1 MHQPS
6 YFSRIRDGASKRW
19 DQLEGDP
26 ELAGPWHQLFRQVQS
41 PRHVVS
47 ELLQNADDAGA
58 TEATVTIDNGE
69 FIFSHNGQDFDER
82 QFASLCQFGFSNK
95 RTLHTIGFRGMGFK
109 STFSL
114 GDEVR
119 LFTPTLSVAFHKGRF
134 TEPRWIESVGT
145 TGSQTEVR
153 AVIQN
158 DGVQP
163 ALAENLKEWAG
174 SPASLLFFKSVR
186 RLQVNEQEIL
196 WESRGPG
203 PIAGSEWMAV
213 STRPDQQYLAIRSL
227 EEEFPANALEEI
239 KDERMARDD
248 DATFPPCRVE
258 IVLGMEGRL
267 FVVLPT
273 GVVTQL
279 PFACNAPFIQDPAR
293 MKIKDPALS
302 PTNRWL
308 LKRAGE
314 LAAEA
319 MISWVDQSSLAI
331 EERCKAYGLLPDV
344 GRGVNSI
351 EGACGTIVEEAFNKG
366 VGGAKFL
373 LTESNSLL
381 SSGECL
387 SVPRAL
393 LEVWSPDQ
401 VSEAFSGDRLSILSR
416 HVSAPD
422 LGKLSNLDHTER
434 LSKSQVLGTLRNSN
448 LQRPESWKRLLR
460 LWDYL
465 AVELADTRNDPRSVR
480 IVPVQGEDELYAA
493 NEVVRLGERR
503 TLRPV
508 DWEFLTPFLL
518 VLDQDWAAYL
528 NRGRRD
534 ADTDV
539 TDELK
544 NQVESAHRILRGL
557 GLAESADPNRV
568 LDRVVESF
576 TAKQSWKKIANC
588 TRLAHIAAKL
598 GVTVPVRFPVV
609 TQSNDMRRLDF
620 LPVTADI
627 DGDLDRFVDD
637 DWYQHYVLH
646 DDYAKMSETCTNAE
660 WRQWIRSPGSR
671 LRTFVPIGQTEAT
684 ITSRNR
690 VREALGQR
698 GWQGQPYYHYK
709 PNNFKVRDWDFPK
722 DLWDHWMLLAE
733 DDDQFWSALMTRI
746 LEQPQSYWSEATS
759 ARIDQVATTGNTRAV
774 TQDPLLPQWIMRFR
788 DLPCIPDTMGR
799 PYQPAELLRRAPET
813 EPLLGVELFVKAE
826 LDTEANRKLL
836 MLLGVRDKPMGPDR
850 LLERLRALA
859 SSSAPL
865 IPEVQKSCHSLDQL
879 FDNCSTEEQRQIRT
893 AFAASKLILA
903 EHDGWAST
911 EEVFLNPDD
920 DDVPG
925 ATLIHPSLREL
936 ALWRKIG
943 VADRPTVDLVM
954 EWLQG
959 LRSGQRLNPDE
970 MRRVRTLLPN
980 YPGLI
985 WDECGHWLNLEGQ
998 WMPVGQLAYSLT
1010 MQSLVPWNHLF
1021 QMVKAKTADF
1031 RSLSSETCQSS
1042 PFWDLP
1048 RLGGVIEERFQERL
1062 FESAN
1067 PQPKTWL
1074 TTLGAGLQWIV
1085 LDDASQMAKI
1095 RELAQRLS
1103 QTRLQLAG
1111 GLESVPYIDGTPAGT
1126 SRATEAHWGGDLLYV
1141 QKGSSAKVAGA
1152 VTHEIAKAF
1161 DRQEITDA
1169 VKLCYERDPGFIN
1182 EYLDG
1187 SFNLAPAEEDN
1198 PVGPLDGS
1206 AVEDLQPG
1214 VDMPPVA
1221 IHHGVG
1227 TDTDDFVDS
1236 DTIDKDINGGMPA
1249 ATVDGGSSTV
1259 VVRHHR
1265 PPQPSVIE
1273 RFFQARGFSTNG
1285 NGRFRHGNG
1294 DWAEKTQGQV
1304 FPWELRSA
1312 AGEIVRYYWP
1322 KEHCVQKEPLHLDA
1336 DIWNLCAGHPGLYSL
1351 VLTDTSG
1358 EPIELTGER
1367 LVQMRERQELILYPA
1382 TYRLVYEEGNN

>member
-1 MHQPS
+1 M
-6 YFSRIRDGASKRW
+6 
-19 DQLEGDP
+19 
-26 ELAGPWHQLFRQVQS
+26 
-41 PRHVVS
+41 
-47 ELLQNADDAGA
+47 
-58 TEATVTIDNGE
+58 
-69 FIFSHNGQDFDER
+69 
-82 QFASLCQFGFSNK
+82 
-95 RTLHTIGFRGMGFK
+95 
-109 STFSL
+109 
-114 GDEVR
+114 
-119 LFTPTLSVAFHKGRF
+119 
-134 TEPRWIESVGT
+134 
-145 TGSQTEVR
+145 
-153 AVIQN
+153 
-158 DGVQP
+158 
-163 ALAENLKEWAG
+163 
-174 SPASLLFFKSVR
+174 
-186 RLQVNEQEIL
+186 
-196 WESRGPG
+196 
-203 PIAGSEWMAV
+203 
-213 STRPDQQYLAIRSL
+213 
-227 EEEFPANALEEI
+227 
-239 KDERMARDD
+239 
-248 DATFPPCRVE
+248 
-258 IVLGMEGRL
+258 
-267 FVVLPT
+267 
-273 GVVTQL
+273 
-279 PFACNAPFIQDPAR
+279 
-293 MKIKDPALS
+293 
-302 PTNRWL
+302 
-308 LKRAGE
+308 
-314 LAAEA
+314 
-319 MISWVDQSSLAI
+319 
-331 EERCKAYGLLPDV
+331 
-344 GRGVNSI
+344 
-351 EGACGTIVEEAFNKG
+351 
-366 VGGAKFL
+366 
-373 LTESNSLL
+373 
-381 SSGECL
+381 
-387 SVPRAL
+387 
-393 LEVWSPDQ
+393 
-401 VSEAFSGDRLSILSR
+401 
-416 HVSAPD
+416 
-422 LGKLSNLDHTER
+422 
-434 LSKSQVLGTLRNSN
+434 
-448 LQRPESWKRLLR
+448 
-460 LWDYL
+460 
-465 AVELADTRNDPRSVR
+465 
-480 IVPVQGEDELYAA
+480 
-493 NEVVRLGERR
+493 
-503 TLRPV
+503 
-508 DWEFLTPFLL
+508 
-518 VLDQDWAAYL
+518 
-528 NRGRRD
+528 
-534 ADTDV
+534 
-539 TDELK
+539 
-544 NQVESAHRILRGL
+544 
-557 GLAESADPNRV
+557 
-568 LDRVVESF
+568 
-576 TAKQSWKKIANC
+576 
-588 TRLAHIAAKL
+588 
-598 GVTVPVRFPVV
+598 
-609 TQSNDMRRLDF
+609 
-620 LPVTADI
+620 
-627 DGDLDRFVDD
+627 DD
-637 DWYQHYVLH
+637 DWYQRYVLH

-722 DLWDHWMLLAE
+722 DLWDHWTLLAE
-733 DDDQFWSALMTRI
+733 DDDHFWSALMTRI

-893 AFAASKLILA
+893 AFAASNLILA

-980 YPGLI
+980 YPSRI
-985 WDECGHWLNLEGQ
+985 WDECGHWLDLEGQ

-1021 QMVKAKTADF
+1021 PMVKAKTADF
-1031 RSLSSETCQSS
+1031 RLLSSETCQSS

-1048 RLGGVIEERFQERL
+1048 RLSGVIEERFQERL
-1062 FESAN
+1062 FELVN

-1085 LDDASQMAKI
+1085 LDDASQMAKV

-1111 GLESVPYIDGTPAGT
+1111 GLESVPYIDDTPAGT

-1182 EYLDG
+1182 EYLDE
-1187 SFNLAPAEEDN
+1187 SFNLAPAEEDK

-1206 AVEDLQPG
+1206 PVEDQQPG

-1221 IHHGVG
+1221 INHGVG
-1227 TDTDDFVDS
+1227 TDTDDIFDS
-1236 DTIDKDINGGMPA
+1236 GPIDKDINGEMPA

-1294 DWAEKTQGQV
+1294 DWAEKTQEQV

-1336 DIWNLCAGHPGLYSL
+1336 DIWNLCAEHPGLYSL

-1358 EPIELTGER
+1358 DPVELTGDR
-1367 LVQMRERQELILYPA
+1367 LVQMRERQELVLYPA

>member
-1 MHQPS
+1 MREPS

-58 TEATVTIDNGE
+58 TEATVTIENGE
-69 FIFSHNGQDFDER
+69 FIFSHNGQDFDEQ
-82 QFASLCQFGFSNK
+82 QFASLCRFGFSNK
-95 RTLHTIGFRGMGFK
+95 RTLHTIGFRGVGFK

-119 LFTPTLSVAFHKGRF
+119 LFTPTLSVAFHKERF
-134 TEPRWIESVGT
+134 TEPRWIESVGS
-145 TGSQTEVR
+145 TGGQTEVR
-153 AVIQN
+153 VVIQN

-163 ALAENLKEWAG
+163 AMAENLKEWTG

-213 STRPDQQYLAIRSL
+213 STRPDQQYLVIRSL
-227 EEEFPANALEEI
+227 EQEFPANALEEI
-239 KDERMARDD
+239 KEERMARDD
-248 DATFPPCRVE
+248 DPTFPPCRVE

-319 MISWVDQSSLAI
+319 MISWVGQSSLAI
-331 EERCKAYGLLPDV
+331 EGRCKAYGLLPDID
-344 GRGVNSI
+344 RGANSI
-351 EGACGTIVEEAFNKG
+351 EGACATIVEEAFKTG

-387 SVPRAL
+387 SVPGAL

-401 VSEAFSGDRLSILSR
+401 VSEAFSGGRLSILSR
-416 HVSAPD
+416 HVSEPD
-422 LGKLSNLDHTER
+422 WGKLSNLGHIER
-434 LSKSQVLGTLRNSN
+434 LSKFQVLGTLRYSR
-448 LQRPESWKRLLR
+448 LHRPRSWKRLLR

-465 AVELADTRNDPRSVR
+465 AVELADTSNNPRSVR

-503 TLRPV
+503 TLRPA
-508 DWEFLTPFLL
+508 DWDFLTPFLL
-518 VLDQDWAAYL
+518 LLDQDWAAYL

-576 TAKQSWKKIANC
+576 TAQQSWKKIANC

-598 GVTVPVRFPVV
+598 GVTAPVRFPVV
-609 TQSNDMRRLDF
+609 TQSNHIQSLGLF
-620 LPVTADI
+620 PVTADI

-637 DWYQHYVLH
+637 DWYQRYVLH
-646 DDYAKMSETCTNAE
+646 DHYAKMSETCTNAE
-660 WRQWIRSPGSR
+660 WRHWIRSPGSR
-671 LRTFVPIGQTEAT
+671 LRTFVPIDQTEAT
-684 ITSRNR
+684 ITNRNR
-690 VREALGQR
+690 VWEALRQR
-698 GWQGQPYYHYK
+698 GCRGQPYFHYK

-722 DLWDHWMLLAE
+722 DLWDHWTLLA
-733 DDDQFWSALMTRI
+733 DGDDQFWSVLMTRI
-746 LEQPQSYWSEATS
+746 LEQPPSYWSEATS
-759 ARIDQVATTGNTRAV
+759 ARIDQVATTGRTRAV

-788 DLPCIPDTMGR
+788 DLPCLPDTMGR
-799 PYQPAELLRRAPET
+799 PYQPAELLRRTPET

-920 DDVPG
+920 DGVPG
-925 ATLIHPSLREL
+925 AALIHPSLREM
-936 ALWRKIG
+936 AIWRKIG
-943 VADRPTVDLVM
+943 VAERPTVDLVI

-970 MRRVRTLLPN
+970 MRRVRTLVPN
-980 YPGLI
+980 HPGRI
-985 WDECGHWLNLEGQ
+985 WDECGHWLDLEGQ

-1021 QMVKAKTADF
+1021 PMVKAKTADF

-1042 PFWDLP
+1042 PFSGLP
-1048 RLGGVIEERFQERL
+1048 RLSGVIEERFQERL
-1062 FESAN
+1062 FELTH

-1085 LDDASQMAKI
+1085 LDDASQMAKV

-1103 QTRLQLAG
+1103 QTRLKLAG

-1126 SRATEAHWGGDLLYV
+1126 SRATDAHWGGDLLYV

-1152 VTHEIAKAF
+1152 VTREIAKAF
-1161 DRQEITDA
+1161 ELQEITDA
-1169 VKLCYERDPGFIN
+1169 VKICYERDPGFIN
-1182 EYLDG
+1182 EYLDEN
-1187 SFNLAPAEEDN
+1187 FKLAPAEEDK

-1206 AVEDLQPG
+1206 PVEDQQTG
-1214 VDMPPVA
+1214 VDAPPVA
-1221 IHHGVG
+1221 INNGVG
-1227 TDTDDFVDS
+1227 TATDGIVDS
-1236 DTIDKDINGGMPA
+1236 VAIDKDINGETPVA
-1249 ATVDGGSSTV
+1249 PVHGGSPTV
-1259 VVRHHR
+1259 IVRHHR

-1273 RFFQARGFSTNG
+1273 RFFQARGFSANG
-1285 NGRFRHGNG
+1285 NGRFYHGNG
-1294 DWAEKTQGQV
+1294 DWAERTQGQV

-1322 KEHCVQKEPLHLDA
+1322 KEHCVHKEPLLLDA
-1336 DIWNLCAGHPGLYSL
+1336 DIWNLCAGNPNLYSL
-1351 VLTDTSG
+1351 VLTDASG
-1358 EPIELTGER
+1358 DPVEFTGDR
-1367 LVQMRERQELILYPA
+1367 LVQMRERQELVLYPA
-1382 TYRLVYEEGNN
+1382 TYRLVYEEGDN

>member
-1 MHQPS
+1 
-6 YFSRIRDGASKRW
+6 
-19 DQLEGDP
+19 
-26 ELAGPWHQLFRQVQS
+26 
-41 PRHVVS
+41 
-47 ELLQNADDAGA
+47 
-58 TEATVTIDNGE
+58 
-69 FIFSHNGQDFDER
+69 
-82 QFASLCQFGFSNK
+82 
-95 RTLHTIGFRGMGFK
+95 MGFK

-119 LFTPTLSVAFHKGRF
+119 LFTPTLSVAFHEGRF
-134 TEPRWIESVGT
+134 TEPRWIESIGT
-145 TGSQTEVR
+145 TGGQTEVR
-153 AVIQN
+153 VVIQN

-186 RLQVNEQEIL
+186 RLQVNEEEIL

-273 GVVTQL
+273 GIVTQL

-319 MISWVDQSSLAI
+319 TISWVDQSSLAI

-344 GRGVNSI
+344 DRGANSI
-351 EGACGTIVEEAFNKG
+351 EGACGTIVEEAFKTG

-387 SVPRAL
+387 SVPRVL
-393 LEVWSPDQ
+393 LDVWSPDQ
-401 VSEAFSGDRLSILSR
+401 VSEAFSGNRLSILSR

-422 LGKLSNLDHTER
+422 LVTLSNLDHIER
-434 LSKSQVLGTLRNSN
+434 LSKSQVIGTLRNSS
-448 LQRPESWKRLLR
+448 LHRPRSWKRLLR

-465 AVELADTRNDPRSVR
+465 AVELADTGNSPRSVR

-503 TLRPV
+503 TLRAI

-518 VLDQDWAAYL
+518 VLDQDWVAYL

-544 NQVESAHRILRGL
+544 NQVESAHRLLRSL

-568 LDRVVESF
+568 MDRVVESF
-576 TAKQSWKKIANC
+576 TAQQSWKQIANC

-598 GVTVPVRFPVV
+598 GVTAPVRFPVV
-609 TQSNDMRRLDF
+609 TQSNDIQRLGVF
-620 LPVTADI
+620 PVTADI

-646 DDYAKMSETCTNAE
+646 DGYAKMSETCSTAE
-660 WRQWIRSPGSR
+660 WREWIRSPGSR
-671 LRTFVPIGQTEAT
+671 LRTFVPIGQIEAT
-684 ITSRNR
+684 IRSRNR
-690 VREALGQR
+690 VGEALRQR
-698 GWQGQPYYHYK
+698 GCQGQPYFHYK
-709 PNNFKVRDWDFPK
+709 PDNFKVRDWDFPK
-722 DLWDHWMLLAE
+722 DLWDHWTLLAE

-774 TQDPLLPQWIMRFR
+774 TQSPLLTQWIMRFR
-788 DLPCIPDTMGR
+788 DLPCLRDTMGR

-826 LDTEANRKLL
+826 LDTEVNRKLL
-836 MLLGVRDKPMGPDR
+836 MLLGVRDKPMGPER

-879 FDNCSTEEQRQIRT
+879 FDNYSTEEQRQIRT

-925 ATLIHPSLREL
+925 AALIHPSLREL
-936 ALWRKIG
+936 SLWRKIG
-943 VADRPTVDLVM
+943 VAERPTVDLVM

-959 LRSGQRLNPDE
+959 LRSGERLNPDE

-1048 RLGGVIEERFQERL
+1048 RLGDVIEERFQERL
-1062 FESAN
+1062 FELAN

-1182 EYLDG
+1182 EYLDE
-1187 SFNLAPAEEDN
+1187 SFNLAPPEEDN

-1236 DTIDKDINGGMPA
+1236 DTIDKGINGGMPA

-1294 DWAEKTQGQV
+1294 DLAEKTQGQV
-1304 FPWELRSA
+1304 FPWALRSA

-1358 EPIELTGER
+1358 EPVELTGDR

-1382 TYRLVYEEGNN
+1382 TYRLAYEERNNQR